1 MKARDELE
9 QWLADWPAASAEVE
23 RALTDE
29 CLTGTE
35 VTLFVDNGLPVDA
48 RERAA
53 THLARCSYCT
63 RQVGSLLR
71 ASRDLE
77 DRLRARRALG
87 SLRDRV
93 GACVRV
99 FIDEA
104 RGAFTHFD
112 GLLNGFGPAA
122 TLTPAW
128 ATAGLRTRSVNLLD
142 APEETD
148 SDLETVHEATLAGE
162 GLPVVDLCC
171 CAEDGSVTVAMNA
184 PWGVALIGPDGA
196 VEEVP
201 LEASED
207 GSYYAFMTAMPPGEY
222 FLTLLRPEAPNPP

>member
-1 MKARDELE
+1 MKASQELE

-23 RALTDE
+23 HALTDE

-35 VTLFVDNGLPVDA
+35 VSLFVDNGLPA
-48 RERAA
+48 EERERAA

-87 SLRDRV
+87 GLRERV

-104 RGAFTHFD
+104 RGAFTRFD

-128 ATAGLRTRSVNLLD
+128 ATTGLRTRSLGLLD

-148 SDLETVHEATLAGE
+148 DRDAVHEATLVGE
-162 GLPVVDLCC
+162 GLPNVDLCC
-171 CAEDGSVTVAMNA
+171 CAEDGSVTVCMDAA
-184 PWGVALIGPDGA
+184 WGVALIGPDGSM
-196 VEEVP
+196 EEVP
-201 LEASED
+201 LEPGED
-207 GSYYAFMTAMPPGEY
+207 GNYYAFMTAMPPGEY
-222 FLTLLRPEAPNPP
+222 FLTLLRPEHPNHP